1 MKNIFKITLLL
12 LIGIFIYSCKKGSED
27 PALSFR
33 SRKARLTGK
42 WVGTNYSSEIN
53 SITSNT
59 NGQASSTKE
68 TISSGETEISINT
81 ESGTKTITASG
92 TISFHTFEITK
103 DGDYFYSLKYN
114 TVATYNDSTPA
125 GVKFTVTKKVS
136 KTINK
141 QGKWAFT
148 GKFNGNKN
156 KENVLLSLNSIKENT
171 TTETNTLTNGVPSL
185 VTLSEDS
192 EKIHETGEVSEVWHI
207 TQLKNKYLK
216 LDMEVKNSTTGK
228 NSTTTAIGTI
238 PNDLPLISN
247 DGTINLSFKQ

>member
-1 MKNIFKITLLL
+1 MKNILKITLLL
-12 LIGIFIYSCKKGSED
+12 LIGIFLYSCKKGSED

-59 NGQASSTKE
+59 NGQTSSTKE
-68 TISSGETEISINT
+68 TISSGETDISIKT

-92 TISFHTFEITK
+92 TISFHTLEITK
-103 DGDYFYSLKYN
+103 DGDYFYSLKYS

-156 KENVLLSLNSIKENT
+156 KENILLSLNSVKENT
-171 TTETNTLTNGVPSL
+171 TTETNTVTNGVPSL
-185 VTLSEDS
+185 VTESKDS
-192 EKIHETGEVSEVWHI
+192 EKIYQTGELAEVWHI
-207 TQLKNKYLK
+207 TQLKNKTLK
-216 LDMEVKNSTTGK
+216 LDMIIKNSTSGK
-228 NSTTTAIGTI
+228 NTIGTNT
-238 PNDLPLISN
+238 NDSPVISN

>member
-12 LIGIFIYSCKKGSED
+12 LIGTFFYSCKKGSED

-42 WVGTNYSSEIN
+42 WVGTNYGSEIN
-53 SITSNT
+53 STTANT
-59 NGQASSTKE
+59 NGQTSSTKE
-68 TISSGETEISINT
+68 TISSGETDISIKT

-92 TISFHTFEITK
+92 TISFHTLEITK
-103 DGDYFYSLKYN
+103 DGDYFYSLKYS

-136 KTINK
+136 KTVNK

-156 KENVLLSLNSIKENT
+156 KENILLSLNSVKENT
-171 TTETNTLTNGVPSL
+171 TTETNTVTNGVPSL
-185 VTLSEDS
+185 TTQSEDS
-192 EKIHETGEVSEVWHI
+192 EKIHETGEVVEVWHI

-228 NSTTTAIGTI
+228 NSTTTALGTI
-238 PNDLPLISN
+238 TNDLPLISN
-247 DGTINLSFKQ
+247 EGTINLNFKQ

>member
-1 MKNIFKITLLL
+1 MKNILKITLLL
-12 LIGIFIYSCKKGSED
+12 LIGTFLYSCKKGSED

-59 NGQASSTKE
+59 NGQTSSTKE

-92 TISFHTFEITK
+92 SISFHTLEIIK

-156 KENVLLSLNSIKENT
+156 KENVLLSLNSVKENT
-171 TTETNTLTNGVPSL
+171 TTETNTVTNGVPSL
-185 VTLSEDS
+185 VTESKDS
-192 EKIHETGEVSEVWHI
+192 EKIYQTGELAEVWHI
-207 TQLKNKYLK
+207 TQLKNKTLK
-216 LDMEVKNSTTGK
+216 LDMIIKNSTSGK
-228 NSTTTAIGTI
+228 NTIGTNT
-238 PNDLPLISN
+238 NDSPVISN
-247 DGTINLSFKQ
+247 DGTINLSIKQ

>member
-1 MKNIFKITLLL
+1 MKNILKITLLL
-12 LIGIFIYSCKKGSED
+12 LIGIFLYSCKKGSED

-59 NGQASSTKE
+59 NGQTSSTKE
-68 TISSGETEISINT
+68 TISSGETDISIKT

-92 TISFHTFEITK
+92 TISFHTLEITK
-103 DGDYFYSLKYN
+103 DGDYFYSLKYS

-136 KTINK
+136 KTVNK

-156 KENVLLSLNSIKENT
+156 KENILLSLNSVKENT
-171 TTETNTLTNGVPSL
+171 TTETNTVTNGVPSL
-185 VTLSEDS
+185 VTESKDS
-192 EKIHETGEVSEVWHI
+192 EKIYQTGELAEVWHI
-207 TQLKNKYLK
+207 TQLKNKTLK
-216 LDMEVKNSTTGK
+216 LDMIIKNSTSGK
-228 NSTTTAIGTI
+228 NTIGTNT
-238 PNDLPLISN
+238 NDSPVISN